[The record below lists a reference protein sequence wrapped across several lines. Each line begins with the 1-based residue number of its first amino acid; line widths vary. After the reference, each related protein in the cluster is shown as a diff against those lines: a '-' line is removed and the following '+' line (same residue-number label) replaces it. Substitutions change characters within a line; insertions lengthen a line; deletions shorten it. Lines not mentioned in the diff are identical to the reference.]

1 MTWTRS
7 YLTLS
12 RMSQPS
18 EQERLHEL
26 AERFGIAADYED
38 NWGRRHLA
46 SDRTKRAI
54 LAAMGVCAETE
65 DEVRRELAACADAPW
80 LHACDPVLVLRVE
93 EGPRSWSFRM
103 PAEEGE
109 DQHIRILWE
118 AWDEQGTL
126 QQQGE
131 TGPRLTP
138 AETRIVGGRRH
149 VRFELPVPSGLALG
163 YYDLKAYA
171 KTPSW
176 SVEGTLRLIVVP
188 PHCFVPS
195 QFSEGERTWGL
206 SLQLYALRSS
216 SNWGVGDFGDLAEFL
231 EWAVKDLG
239 AGIVGLNP
247 LHALRNS
254 RPSHISPY
262 SPESR
267 LYLNVLYLDV
277 ERIPEFQ
284 ESEPAQR
291 MLEDS
296 GFRSGLEALRQKA
309 LVDYDQVYA
318 AKRAVLEALFATF
331 QERHR
336 GGQERTL
343 HPKTERGLA
352 FDRYIRE
359 EGEALETFALFQ
371 ALSEELRRLYPL
383 VSVWREWPEPY
394 RHPKSAAVA
403 AFRVTHEPQ
412 VRFHQ
417 YLQWVAGEQLGEV
430 AGRARAL
437 HMPIG
442 LYLDLALGSDRGGS
456 DAWVYQDVLALGVD
470 TGCPPDA
477 FAPEGQN
484 WELPPVNPERL
495 RASGYRMFIDL
506 LSKNLKHGGALRLD
520 HVMGLFRL
528 FWIPRGLPPS
538 EGAYVRYPAADLLG
552 ILALES
558 MRHRAVIVGE
568 DLGTVPAWIRERLA
582 DSRVLSYRVLYFER
596 TDQGEWQAPGAY
608 PKQAM
613 AVVGTHDLPTLSG
626 FWAAHDI
633 EVRSQLGR
641 YPDEAARRRV
651 LEDRQRDKVRVSR
664 ALRAEGLLPHGST
677 EESAAEQDMTAE
689 LCRAIH
695 AYLART
701 PSWMMLANLEDVL
714 EEMAQVNVPG
724 TVTQYP
730 NWSRKTSLSL
740 EELRRDPKLRQLAS
754 LLRAVR
760 PPTGG

>member
-1 MTWTRS
+1 
-7 YLTLS
+7 
-12 RMSQPS
+12 MSEES
-18 EQERLHEL
+18 EQHLLHEL

-38 NWGRRHLA
+38 IWGRRHPT
-46 SDRTKRAI
+46 SDRSKRAI
-54 LAAMGVCAETE
+54 LAAMGVRAETE
-65 DEVRRELAACADAPW
+65 AEIRRELAACADAPW
-80 LHACDPVLVLRVE
+80 EHPCDPVLVLRVGE
-93 EGPRSWSFRM
+93 SPGSWSFRM

-131 TGPRLTP
+131 TGPGLAP
-138 AETRIVGGRRH
+138 AEAHIVRQRRH
-149 VRFELPVPSGLALG
+149 VRFELPVPSGLSLG

-176 SVEGTLRLIVVP
+176 SVEGTLRLIIVP
-188 PHCFVPS
+188 SHCYVPS
-195 QFSEGERTWGL
+195 QFGEGRRTWGL

-216 SNWGVGDFGDLAEFL
+216 RNWGVGDFGDLAEFL
-231 EWAVKDLG
+231 EWAGKDLG
-239 AGIVGLNP
+239 AGIIGLNP
-247 LHALRNS
+247 LHALRNR
-254 RPSHISPY
+254 RPYHISPY

-296 GFRSGLEALRQKA
+296 GFRSGLEALRQTE

-331 QERHR
+331 QERHL
-336 GGQERTL
+336 GGQEGTL
-343 HPKTERGLA
+343 RPKTERGLT

-371 ALSEELRRLYPL
+371 ALSEEIRRLYPL
-383 VSVWREWPEPY
+383 VSVWQDWPEPY
-394 RHPKSAAVA
+394 RHPKSAAAA
-403 AFRVTHEPQ
+403 AFRVTHAPQ

-417 YLQWVAGEQLGEV
+417 YLQWVASEQLGEV

-437 HMPIG
+437 GMPIG
-442 LYLDLALGSDRGGS
+442 LYHDLAIGTDRSGS

-477 FAPEGQN
+477 FSSEGQN
-484 WELPPVNPERL
+484 WELPPVNPARL

-506 LSKNLKHGGALRLD
+506 LSKSLKHGGALRLD

-538 EGAYVRYPAADLLG
+538 EGTYVRYPTEDLLG

-568 DLGTVPAWIRERLA
+568 DLGTVPPWIRERLA
-582 DSRVLSYRVLYFER
+582 DSRVLSYRVFYFER
-596 TDQGEWQAPGAY
+596 TDQGEWQATGAY
-608 PKQAM
+608 PRQAM

-626 FWAAHDI
+626 FWGAQDI
-633 EVRSQLGR
+633 EVRSQLGN
-641 YPDEAARRRV
+641 YPDEAARQRM
-651 LEDRQRDKVRVSR
+651 LEDRQRDKVRVLR
-664 ALRAEGLLPHGST
+664 ALRAEGLLPHGMT
-677 EESAAEQDMTAE
+677 EESAAGQDMTPD

-701 PSWMMLANLEDVL
+701 PSWVVLANLEDVL
-714 EEMAQVNVPG
+714 GEVAQINLPG

-730 NWSRKTSLSL
+730 NWSRKVSLSL
-740 EELRRDPKLRQLAS
+740 EELRRDPRLRQLAS
-754 LLRAVR
+754 ALRAVR